1 MTNEHR
7 TPARNP
13 LTAAAITGIVLIVV
27 ALAVY
32 AYASPYL
39 ALSRLR
45 DAVQARD
52 ADSIN
57 RYVDYPAL
65 RVSLKQQ
72 VTQML
77 SQRVDSE
84 KLQHPLAA
92 LGALVGMAF
101 VGPLVDAYATP
112 DGVAAL
118 LKGMP
123 PRGAPGEAP
132 APVASEQPEQSE
144 QAPQSESQVAP
155 SSSAQSG
162 QSGQPGQSASASAQP
177 NTRQAKASAG
187 YRDMNTF
194 AVTYARGTAGAPYS
208 VIFHRRG
215 WFSWQIDAVEL
226 NA

>member
-1 MTNEHR
+1 MTNENR
-7 TPARNP
+7 TNARKP
-13 LTAAAITGIVLIVV
+13 LATSIAVGLALIVV
-27 ALAVY
+27 VLAAF

-39 ALSRLR
+39 VLSRMR

-52 ADSIN
+52 TDMIN

-65 RVSLKQQ
+65 RASLKQQ

-77 SQRVDSE
+77 SQRIDSE

-101 VGPLVDAYATP
+101 VSPLVDAYATP

-123 PRGAPGEAP
+123 PRGEPGEVPPSTASEPAEP
-132 APVASEQPEQSE
+132 AP
-144 QAPQSESQVAP
+144 QATPAP
-155 SSSAQSG
+155 
-162 QSGQPGQSASASAQP
+162 SASASAAP
-177 NTRQAKASAG
+177 NEPNAPRSKASAG
-187 YRDMNTF
+187 YRDRDTF
-194 AVTYARGTAGAPYS
+194 AVTYTRSAAGEPYS

-226 NA
+226 NP

>member
-7 TPARNP
+7 TSTRPP
-13 LTAAAITGIVLIVV
+13 LTAAVMAGVALIVV
-27 ALAVY
+27 ALAVF

-39 ALSRLR
+39 VLSRLR

-52 ADSIN
+52 ADGIN

-65 RVSLKQQ
+65 RISLKQQ

-101 VGPLVDAYATP
+101 VSPLVDAYATP

-118 LKGMP
+118 LNGMP
-123 PRGAPGEAP
+123 PRGEPGEAP
-132 APVASEQPEQSE
+132 PSVTREQPEP
-144 QAPQSESQVAP
+144 APQSQVAP
-155 SSSAQSG
+155 SSSPS
-162 QSGQPGQSASASAQP
+162 SLPDSASASAQS
-177 NTRQAKASAG
+177 NVSRAKASTG

-194 AVTYARGTAGAPYS
+194 AVTYTRGTASEPYS

>member
-7 TPARNP
+7 TPTRHP
-13 LTAAAITGIVLIVV
+13 LTAAVMAGVALIVI
-27 ALAVY
+27 ALAVF

-39 ALSRLR
+39 VLSRLR
-45 DAVQARD
+45 DAVQTRD
-52 ADSIN
+52 ADGIS

-123 PRGAPGEAP
+123 PRGEPGEAP
-132 APVASEQPEQSE
+132 PSVTSEQPEP
-144 QAPQSESQVAP
+144 APQSQSQVAP
-155 SSSAQSG
+155 SSSSV
-162 QSGQPGQSASASAQP
+162 PDSASARS
-177 NTRQAKASAG
+177 NVSRAKASAG

-194 AVTYARGTAGAPYS
+194 AVTYTRGAASEPYS

>member
-13 LTAAAITGIVLIVV
+13 LTAAVIAGVALIVV
-27 ALAVY
+27 ALAVL

-39 ALSRLR
+39 VLSRLR

-52 ADSIN
+52 ADVIN

-123 PRGAPGEAP
+123 PRGEPGEAP
-132 APVASEQPEQSE
+132 PSVTNGRSD
-144 QAPQSESQVAP
+144 QAPQSQSQVAP
-155 SSSAQSG
+155 APSSLPGSASPAQSNA
-162 QSGQPGQSASASAQP
+162 P
-177 NTRQAKASAG
+177 QAKASAG

-194 AVTYARGTAGAPYS
+194 SVTYTRGTASEPYS

>member
-1 MTNEHR
+1 MTNESR
-7 TPARNP
+7 TNTRNP
-13 LTAAAITGIVLIVV
+13 LTAAIVSGVALIVV
-27 ALAVY
+27 ALAVV

-39 ALSRLR
+39 VLSRLR

-52 ADSIN
+52 ADMIN

-101 VGPLVDAYATP
+101 VNPLVDAYATP

-118 LKGMP
+118 LRGMP
-123 PRGAPGEAP
+123 PRGEPGETPPAAAKAQPDQPSPSEAAP
-132 APVASEQPEQSE
+132 APSVSSSEQQST
-144 QAPQSESQVAP
+144 PP
-155 SSSAQSG
+155 PKG
-162 QSGQPGQSASASAQP
+162 
-177 NTRQAKASAG
+177 SAG

-194 AVTYARGTAGAPYS
+194 AVTYTRGTAGQPYS

-226 NA
+226 TAEPNA

>member
-7 TPARNP
+7 THARHP
-13 LTAAAITGIVLIVV
+13 LTTAVIAGIALIVV
-27 ALAVY
+27 ALAVF

-39 ALSRLR
+39 VLSRLR
-45 DAVQARD
+45 DAARARD
-52 ADSIN
+52 ANAIN
-57 RYVDYPAL
+57 PYVDYPAL

-77 SQRVDSE
+77 SQRVDAE

-101 VGPLVDAYATP
+101 VNPLVDAYATP

-118 LKGMP
+118 LRGMP
-123 PRGAPGEAP
+123 PRGEPGEAP
-132 APVASEQPEQSE
+132 PSVTNEQPEQAA
-144 QAPQSESQVAP
+144 QPESQAAPAP
-155 SSSAQSG
+155 SL
-162 QSGQPGQSASASAQP
+162 SASASAQP
-177 NTRQAKASAG
+177 NASRAKASAG

-194 AVTYARGTAGAPYS
+194 AVTYARGTASAPYS